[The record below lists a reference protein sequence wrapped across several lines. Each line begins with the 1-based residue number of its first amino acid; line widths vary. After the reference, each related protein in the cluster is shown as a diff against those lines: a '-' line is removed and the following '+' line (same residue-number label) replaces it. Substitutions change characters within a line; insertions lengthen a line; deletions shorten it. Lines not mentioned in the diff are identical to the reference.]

1 MTLNTIKMTNILITG
16 ANGQLGHEMRNV
28 LAKEQRF
35 NAIFTDVAGDD
46 ITLLDITD
54 EEAVER
60 MVADN
65 KIAIIVNCAAYTA
78 VDAAE
83 DNEPLAA
90 RLNGYAV
97 GILARVAKRHGA
109 RMVHISTDYVFDGN
123 GCVPYT
129 ENMPTNPQSAYG
141 RTKLDGERLLQD
153 ILGDNAVILRTAWLY
168 SPYGKNFVKTMLALG
183 KDKPALKVV
192 FDQVGS
198 PTCARDLARAII
210 TVMSANEWHGGIY
223 HYSNEGVISWYDFT
237 KAIHLLA
244 GITTCDVQPCHSD
257 EFPAKAHRP
266 AYSVLDKTKFK
277 STFDVTVPYWLDSLQ
292 DTLVELGIS
301 GKSNRT

>member
-1 MTLNTIKMTNILITG
+1 MEATNILITG

-28 LAKEQRF
+28 LADDQRF
-35 NAIFTDVAGDD
+35 NAVFTDVAGDN
-46 ITLLDITD
+46 IVTLDITD
-54 EEAVER
+54 EAAVEQ
-60 MVADN
+60 MVSN
-65 KIAIIVNCAAYTA
+65 HSIKVIVNCAAYTA

-90 RLNGYAV
+90 RLNADAV

-109 RMVHISTDYVFDGN
+109 RMVHISTDYVFDGQS
-123 GCVPYT
+123 CIPYT
-129 ENMPTNPQSAYG
+129 EEMPTCPQSAYG
-141 RTKLDGERLLQD
+141 RTKLDGERQLLNA
-153 ILGDNAVILRTAWLY
+153 LGNDAVVLRTAWLY
-168 SPYGKNFVKTMLALG
+168 SPYGKNFVKTMLSLG

-198 PTCARDLARAII
+198 PTCARDLARAIV
-210 TVMSANEWHGGIY
+210 TVLSAEQWHGGIY
-223 HYSNEGVISWYDFT
+223 HFSNEGVISWYDFT

-244 GITTCDVQPCHSD
+244 GITTCNVQPCHSD

-277 STFDVTVPYWLDSLQ
+277 TTFGVTVPYWLDSLKE
-292 DTLVELGIS
+292 TLKLL
-301 GKSNRT
+301 

>member
-1 MTLNTIKMTNILITG
+1 MATTNILITG

-28 LAKEQRF
+28 LADDQRF

-54 EEAVER
+54 EEAVEQ
-60 MVADN
+60 MVAD
-65 KIAIIVNCAAYTA
+65 KTIAIIVNCAAYTA

-83 DNEPLAA
+83 DNELLAA
-90 RLNGYAV
+90 RLNAEAV

-123 GCVPYT
+123 GCIPYT
-129 ENMPTNPQSAYG
+129 EDMPTNPQSAYG
-141 RTKLDGERLLQD
+141 RTKLDGEHQLLET
-153 ILGDNAVILRTAWLY
+153 LGDDAVILRTAWLY

-198 PTCARDLARAII
+198 PTCARDLAQAIV
-210 TVMSANEWHGGIY
+210 TVMSADEWHGGIY

-237 KAIHLLA
+237 KAIHRLA

-277 STFDVTVPYWLDSLQ
+277 TTFGVTVPYWLDSLQ
-292 DTLVELGIS
+292 DTLKQL
-301 GKSNRT
+301 KTNN

>member
-1 MTLNTIKMTNILITG
+1 MNAINILITG

-28 LAKEQRF
+28 LADDQRF
-35 NAIFTDVAGDD
+35 NAIYTDVAGDNV
-46 ITLLDITD
+46 TMLDITD
-54 EEAVER
+54 EAAVER

-65 KIAIIVNCAAYTA
+65 TISIIVNCVAYTA

-83 DNEPLAA
+83 DNEPLAS
-90 RLNGYAV
+90 RLNADAV
-97 GILARVAKRHGA
+97 GILAHVAKRHGA
-109 RMVHISTDYVFDGN
+109 RMVHVSTDYVFDGR

-129 ENMPTNPQSAYG
+129 EDMATCPQSAYG
-141 RTKLDGERLLQD
+141 RTKLEGEHQLMD
-153 ILGDNAVILRTAWLY
+153 ILGDDAVILRTAWLY

-198 PTCARDLARAII
+198 PTCARDLAQAIVTVI
-210 TVMSANEWHGGIY
+210 TADQWHPGIY

-237 KAIHLLA
+237 KAIHHLA

-277 STFDVTVPYWLDSLQ
+277 STFGVQVPYWLDSLEKTIKQ
-292 DTLVELGIS
+292 LLTIHC
-301 GKSNRT
+301 

>member
-1 MTLNTIKMTNILITG
+1 MEATNILITG

-28 LAKEQRF
+28 LADNQRF
-35 NAIFTDVAGDD
+35 NAIFTDVAGDN
-46 ITLLDITD
+46 IVTLDITD
-54 EEAVER
+54 EAAVEQ
-60 MVADN
+60 MVSN
-65 KIAIIVNCAAYTA
+65 HNIKVIVNCAAYTA

-90 RLNGYAV
+90 RLNADAV

-109 RMVHISTDYVFDGN
+109 RMVHISTDYVFDGQS
-123 GCVPYT
+123 CIPYT
-129 ENMPTNPQSAYG
+129 EEMPTCPQSAYG
-141 RTKLDGERLLQD
+141 RTKLDGERQLLNA
-153 ILGDNAVILRTAWLY
+153 LGDDAVILRTAWLY
-168 SPYGKNFVKTMLALG
+168 SPYGKNFVKTMLSLG

-198 PTCARDLARAII
+198 PTCARDLALAIV
-210 TVMSANEWHGGIY
+210 TVLSAEQWHGGIY
-223 HYSNEGVISWYDFT
+223 HFSNEGVISWYDFT

-277 STFDVTVPYWLDSLQ
+277 TTFGVTVPYWLDSLKE
-292 DTLVELGIS
+292 TLKLL
-301 GKSNRT
+301 